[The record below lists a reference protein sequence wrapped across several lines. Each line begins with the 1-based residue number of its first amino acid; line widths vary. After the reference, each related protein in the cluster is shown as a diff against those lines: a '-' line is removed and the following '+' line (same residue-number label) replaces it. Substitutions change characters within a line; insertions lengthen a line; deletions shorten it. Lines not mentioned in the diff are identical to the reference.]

1 MVELQKT
8 KATQKETM
16 TCAVCGGRT
25 EDRLIKYM
33 QDYKGR
39 EVIIENVPAEVC
51 TQCGERFIRGDV
63 AEKIQQ
69 IVWNRPA
76 TPRSKKV
83 PVYEFA
89 DVA

>member
-1 MVELQKT
+1 M
-8 KATQKETM
+8 
-16 TCAVCGGRT
+16 
-25 EDRLIKYM
+25 
-33 QDYKGR
+33 
-39 EVIIENVPAEVC
+39 IIENVPAEVC

-89 DVA
+89 EVA